1 MKRKSSFDIDLGVVA
16 YGFLAMSFWVAI
28 LFLKMFD
35 PGNPIF
41 IDDKE
46 EALKEVDQVCEF
58 IDNEVENWKVD
69 RKALLVL
76 LLETKKNLRR
86 VFYNREIPATE
97 NQLLRKKDFE
107 HKRYFDLGYEIRN
120 RVRIG

>member
-1 MKRKSSFDIDLGVVA
+1 MKKFDIDLGTVA